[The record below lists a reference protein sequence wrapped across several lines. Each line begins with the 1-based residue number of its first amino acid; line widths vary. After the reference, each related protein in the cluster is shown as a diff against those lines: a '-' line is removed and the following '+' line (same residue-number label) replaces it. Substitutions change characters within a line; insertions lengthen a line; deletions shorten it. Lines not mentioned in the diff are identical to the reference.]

1 MLESNRQRVVDI
13 KRQSE
18 QTKQDIH
25 DYIQLQREQEA
36 QLRFFEK
43 REQVILNSD
52 LLFRNPNVRHLC
64 YGICARSDRYAVV
77 EAM

>member
-52 LLFRNPNVRHLC
+52 LLFRNPNV
-64 YGICARSDRYAVV
+64 
-77 EAM
+77 

>member
-1 MLESNRQRVVDI
+1 MYSCAQNKQKILESNRQRVVDI

-52 LLFRNPNVRHLC
+52 LVFRNPN
-64 YGICARSDRYAVV
+64 I
-77 EAM
+77 